1 MAEPLQ
7 NLSFDEL
14 KNLLKRSYLQEPLGK
29 IGEQAYRRTGG
40 EVSPYQTIAG
50 RSSVLDYLRQLLP
63 DKLENTNWYSKLAS
77 QLPDG
82 DLDSTP
88 GIRRRI
94 ANQIGQIP
102 LGGYEP
108 EQKRMMSEERAFI
121 ERDRNVP
128 SVANRKKY
136 IDANQIVTS
145 TGKDISMQGRPAA
158 RAAQAAGVIGRDIS
172 TDGLRNIWWFLNA
185 PQAATQA
192 VALQGIHQ
200 SGLRH
205 RKTPLIGNVGL
216 RLAATA
222 PAVAAMSTAIG
233 NIGRPAGYKAILP
246 SEEDPR
252 KTDSPLGEL
261 LSRYFLGR
269 TGRLLPYDE
278 FAKERPDVDKGEY
291 QRYKAYQ
298 FNKQTDLNPLDGD
311 FNILGALRG
320 TTEGIHGPEINFMGK
335 AIPVLTGILP
345 TAAAIAGIRRGVNTA
360 GLRLAGGGDLKR
372 VAQLETQLAEAAKR
386 PPAKGIDGD
395 KRKKINVDKLS
406 ADLQEEQDKISI
418 ETFKDALKYGAGY
431 TTAAA
436 LTGQALESMRR
447 DMGRED

>member
-7 NLSFDEL
+7 NLSLDQL
-14 KNLLKRSYLQEPLGK
+14 KTLLKRSFLQQPLGR
-29 IGEQAYRRTGG
+29 IGEEAYRRSGG
-40 EVSPYQTIAG
+40 EVSPYQLIGG
-50 RSSVLDYLRQLLP
+50 RSSFLDYARQLLP
-63 DKLENTNWYSKLAS
+63 ENLDNTNWYQKLKN
-77 QLPDG
+77 QLPGG
-82 DLDSTP
+82 DLQSTP
-88 GIRRRI
+88 GVRRRV

-102 LGGYEP
+102 LGGLDTREL
-108 EQKRMMSEERAFI
+108 ERMQRDRSFI
-121 ERDRNVP
+121 ERGSEVP
-128 SVANRKKY
+128 SLEKRLKY
-136 IDANQIVTS
+136 VDASKYTTEAGQ
-145 TGKDISMQGRPAA
+145 DISLKGRPAA
-158 RAAQAAGVIGRDIS
+158 RAAQAAGVLARDVM
-172 TDGLRNIWWFLNA
+172 TDGARNIWWFLNA

-192 VALQGIHQ
+192 AALQGIHKT
-200 SGLRH
+200 GLKHTSR
-205 RKTPLIGNVGL
+205 PMIGNAAL

-252 KTDSPLGEL
+252 KTDSPVGEL

-291 QRYKAYQ
+291 MRYKAYQ
-298 FNKQTDLNPLDGD
+298 FNKDVDLNPLDGD
-311 FNILGALRG
+311 FNVLGALRG
-320 TTEGIHGPEINFMGK
+320 TTDGIHGPEINFMGK

-360 GLRLAGGGDLKR
+360 GIRLAGNIEEVNLLDDYLK
-372 VAQLETQLAEAAKR
+372 K
-386 PPAKGIDGD
+386 
-395 KRKKINVDKLS
+395 KRKKPLS
-406 ADLQEEQDKISI
+406 SYNKDRTKAAIQEAQEEIDI

-436 LTGQALESMRR
+436 LTGQALESIRR

>member
-7 NLSFDEL
+7 NLSLDQL
-14 KNLLKRSYLQEPLGK
+14 KTLLKRSFLQQPLGR
-29 IGEQAYRRTGG
+29 IGEEAYRRSGG
-40 EVSPYQTIAG
+40 EVSPYQAIAG
-50 RSSVLDYLRQLLP
+50 RSSSLDYARQLLP
-63 DKLENTNWYSKLAS
+63 ENLDNTNWYQKLKN

-82 DLDSTP
+82 DLQSTP
-88 GIRRRI
+88 GVRRRV
-94 ANQIGQIP
+94 ANQIGQVP
-102 LGGYEP
+102 LGGLDTREL
-108 EQKRMMSEERAFI
+108 ERMQRDRSFI
-121 ERDRNVP
+121 ERGSENP
-128 SVANRKKY
+128 SLEKRLKY
-136 IDANQIVTS
+136 LDASKYTTEAGQ
-145 TGKDISMQGRPAA
+145 DISLKGRPAA
-158 RAAQAAGVIGRDIS
+158 RAAQATGVLARDVM
-172 TDGLRNIWWFLNA
+172 TDGARNIWWFLNA

-192 VALQGIHQ
+192 AALQGIHKT
-200 SGLRH
+200 GLKHTSR
-205 RKTPLIGNVGL
+205 PMIGNAAL

-252 KTDSPLGEL
+252 KTDSPVGEL

-291 QRYKAYQ
+291 MRYKAYQ
-298 FNKQTDLNPLDGD
+298 FNKDVDLNPLDGD
-311 FNILGALRG
+311 FNVLGALRG
-320 TTEGIHGPEINFMGK
+320 TTDGIHGPEINFMGK

-360 GLRLAGGGDLKR
+360 GIRLAGNIEEVNLLNDYLTK
-372 VAQLETQLAEAAKR
+372 
-386 PPAKGIDGD
+386 
-395 KRKKINVDKLS
+395 KRKKPLS
-406 ADLQEEQDKISI
+406 SYSKDRTKAAIQEAQEEIDI

-436 LTGQALESMRR
+436 LTGQALESIRR